1 MPEASLPVFKTITL
15 GQYTSPQ
22 EYRKALKGNRCRVQ
36 RYADEVLDKIEIS
49 PQPIDLHLVIV
60 SVAELGFRTSV
71 PYDVIWKRVNETG
84 LQLCPAEVGPA
95 LRLRYLDQ
103 PKRADE
109 LLRIGM
115 CPVHHAAGAY
125 VFDLMNI
132 PGPRW
137 MGRGLWLGLSGI
149 DTITLGD
156 KVFGPG
162 ARFVFASPQLR
173 D

>member
-49 PQPIDLHLVIV
+49 TQRIDLHLVIV
-60 SVAELGFRTSV
+60 SVAELGFRMSV

-109 LLRIGM
+109 LLLIGM
-115 CPVHHAAGAY
+115 YPVHHAAGAY
-125 VFDLMNI
+125 IFDLMNI

-149 DTITLGD
+149 DTAAFGD

-162 ARFVFASPQLR
+162 ARFVFASSQLR

>member
-1 MPEASLPVFKTITL
+1 M
-15 GQYTSPQ
+15 
-22 EYRKALKGNRCRVQ
+22 
-36 RYADEVLDKIEIS
+36 
-49 PQPIDLHLVIV
+49 
-60 SVAELGFRTSV
+60 
-71 PYDVIWKRVNETG
+71 NETG

-149 DTITLGD
+149 DTNTLGD